1 MVFEA
6 DDADGQMDF
15 FADFVLRGGDGV
27 KARGLGAEQLEQG
40 LRVQWMGV
48 GGEDADGRGGG
59 EVGVQSGFVGGCGFE
74 FFAAG
79 QLGILLHECRRVL
92 RDVGGLGQGGADV
105 GFEVV

>member
-6 DDADGQMDF
+6 DDADCQVNF

-40 LRVQWMGV
+40 LRVQRMGV
-48 GGEDADGRGGG
+48 GGEDADGRGSG

-74 FFAAG
+74 FFATG
-79 QLGILLHECRRVL
+79 QFGVLLHECRRVL